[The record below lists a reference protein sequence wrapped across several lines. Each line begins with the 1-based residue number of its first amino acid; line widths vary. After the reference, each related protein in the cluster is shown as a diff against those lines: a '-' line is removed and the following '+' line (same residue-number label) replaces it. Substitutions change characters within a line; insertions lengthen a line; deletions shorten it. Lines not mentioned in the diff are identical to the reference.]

1 MIILKQV
8 NQLTQVT
15 IKIAM
20 ELGLNTDRAKYDAY
34 FTGWKPCQDGR
45 LVGQLVRWCQ
55 RKNQK
60 GLFVAYV
67 NLPGMESG
75 VIPGGA
81 CFEIGSERLDEEFG
95 LEEIGALLSAG
106 LGKLTQ
112 ILNENDDLIP
122 VTE

>member
-1 MIILKQV
+1 MIISKQV
-8 NQLTQVT
+8 TQVT

-20 ELGLNTDRAKYDAY
+20 ELGLNVGFAKYDAY
-34 FTGWKPCQDGR
+34 FTGWKPGQDGR

-75 VIPGGA
+75 VVPGGA
-81 CFEIGSERLDEEFG
+81 SFEIGSERLDEEFS
-95 LEEIGALLSAG
+95 LEEMGALLSAG
-106 LGKLTQ
+106 LGRLTQ